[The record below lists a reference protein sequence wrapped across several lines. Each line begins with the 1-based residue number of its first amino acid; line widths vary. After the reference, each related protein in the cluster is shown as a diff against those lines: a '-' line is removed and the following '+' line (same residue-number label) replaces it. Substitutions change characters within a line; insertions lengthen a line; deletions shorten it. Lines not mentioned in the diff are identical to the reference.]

1 MPLINTGKLSLH
13 TQVLGE
19 GPLVVMTHGL
29 LMGSLATWYFTAAPV
44 LAKRHRVLLYDLRGH
59 GRSDRASAGYD
70 LATMTGDLAALLRRT
85 DSTAAPLDLV
95 GHSYGGL
102 VALRYALDHPG
113 NVRRLALV
121 DVPLPPSFPQEAFDL
136 VASRPTSDLLE
147 ALPDPQR
154 EAILGGGR
162 RARRLLDRF
171 QFLATQTS
179 LLDDL
184 RTEADI
190 PDEVLRQITCP
201 VLCVY
206 GEASSFGPAGER
218 LARILRDAR
227 LVYLPGGH
235 YVPIEAP
242 APLTH
247 LLVEFL
253 DG

>member
-29 LMGSLATWYFTAAPV
+29 LSASLATWYFTAAPV
-44 LAKRHRVLLYDLRGH
+44 LAKRRRVLLYDLRGH

-70 LATMTGDLAALLRRT
+70 LATMTGDLEALLRRT
-85 DSTAAPLDLV
+85 DCTAAPLDLI

-102 VALRYALDHPG
+102 VALRYALENPE

-121 DVPLPPSFPQEAFDL
+121 DVPLPPSISQEESDL
-136 VASRPTSDLLE
+136 VLLQ
-147 ALPDPQR
+147 ALPDAQQ
-154 EAILGGGR
+154 AILGGGR
-162 RARRLLDRF
+162 RAQRFLDRF
-171 QFLATQTS
+171 QFLVTQTS

-190 PDEVLRQITCP
+190 PDEVLRRISCP

-206 GEASSFGPAGER
+206 GEASSCRPAGER
-218 LARILRDAR
+218 LARVLPHAR
-227 LVYLPGGH
+227 LAHLPGGH
-235 YVPIEAP
+235 LLPIEAP
-242 APLTH
+242 GPLTD